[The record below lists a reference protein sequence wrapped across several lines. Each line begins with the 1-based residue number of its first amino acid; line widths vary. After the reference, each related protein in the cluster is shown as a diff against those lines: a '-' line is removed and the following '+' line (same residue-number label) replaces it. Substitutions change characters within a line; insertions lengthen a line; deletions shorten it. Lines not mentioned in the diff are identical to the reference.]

1 MILTDNRD
9 DESSQSNIESG
20 CDESIV
26 SVNERISKII
36 KHVQLLDM

>member
-1 MILTDNRD
+1 MILTDRV

>member
-1 MILTDNRD
+1 MILTDRD

-36 KHVQLLDM
+36 KHVQL